1 MDTNEPR
8 PETAIPKQSPQEESK
23 PQAALEPTAQL
34 PQRIILEQ
42 PVGAFARL
50 GRRMILLALI
60 ISILFNF
67 GQKVYYN
74 AAYKSYYQSGGAI
87 KEKFYSGNRKATD
100 RVAIIRLTG
109 TIIDG
114 EGFVKD
120 QIDRAMRDPDVKAAV
135 VRIDSPGGTVT
146 GSHYLYHHLSRLA
159 EKKPV
164 VISMGS
170 ICASGGYYIAMAVGE
185 NGIIYAEPTTLTGSI
200 GVLIPHYDIS
210 KLLEHWKIED
220 DTIFSHEMKLTGSP
234 TRKRS
239 DEQRKKER
247 EVLQGLVDD
256 YFITFKEIV
265 KKGRPNLDSAKEEE
279 IFSGRIFTASQA
291 LDRKLV
297 DKIGFLEDAID
308 LAVNLAIEKDKISGK
323 DNVRIVK
330 YTRHVPG
337 LKEVLLGTQA
347 QKDNLPGLS
356 ALLDLTVPRAY
367 YLPNWMPGVLSTK
380 RN

>member
-8 PETAIPKQSPQEESK
+8 PENAVPQQSPQGESK
-23 PQAALEPTAQL
+23 PQAAPEPTAQL

-67 GQKVYYN
+67 SHMGSNQTGDAV
-74 AAYKSYYQSGGAI
+74 Q
-87 KEKFYSGNRKATD
+87 EKFYSGNRNATD
-100 RVAIIRLTG
+100 KVAIIRLTG
-109 TIIDG
+109 PIIDG

-120 QIDRAMRDPDVKAAV
+120 QIDQVMGDPNVQAGV

-146 GSHYLYHHLSRLA
+146 GSNYLYHHLAKLA
-159 EKKPV
+159 KKKPV

-170 ICASGGYYIAMAVGE
+170 ICASGGYYIAMAVGG
-185 NGIIYAEPTTLTGSI
+185 NGIIYAEPTTWTGSI

-210 KLLEHWKIED
+210 NLLEHWKIKD
-220 DTIFSHEMKLTGSP
+220 DTIASHEMKLAGSP
-234 TRKRS
+234 TRKLT

-247 EVLQGLVDD
+247 EVLQGLVDEC
-256 YFITFKEIV
+256 FEQFKEIV
-265 KKGRPNLDSAKEEE
+265 QKGRPHLADLNKSKQDE
-279 IFSGRIFTASQA
+279 IFSGRIFTANQA

-308 LAVNLAIEKDKISGK
+308 RAINLAIKKGDITSK
-323 DNVRIVK
+323 DNVKIVK
-330 YTRHVPG
+330 YTRQPG
-337 LKEVLLGTQA
+337 LMEVLMGAQA
-347 QKDNLPGLS
+347 QKDHSPGLS

-367 YLPNWMPGVLSTK
+367 FLPQWMPGVLSTK